1 MSAFRVVIEGTFE
14 PRSMRHSSMKYASAN
29 AWWNERIGGH
39 AILIACLAAFS
50 ACSPSVFPYKAL
62 DGVNRN
68 FDFLSWQSLVDQ
80 DPQQKVQLAGRIIQA
95 ELRENVV
102 TITATQL
109 PIPKDPTQEPEDT
122 ASSGEFIIEYSAV
135 LDPLVLRSG
144 NKLIV
149 VGQPGSPKQVE
160 LEKKVHLLPTITAL
174 CIHFWNTDGKGIV
187 LRGSSSSGMKSL
199 AELTYCKTAL

>member
-1 MSAFRVVIEGTFE
+1 MESAI
-14 PRSMRHSSMKYASAN
+14 AN
-29 AWWNERIGGH
+29 AWRKEPI
-39 AILIACLAAFS
+39 ASLVILIACLTAVS

-62 DGVNRN
+62 DGVNRD
-68 FDFLSWQSLVDQ
+68 FDFLSWQSLQDQ

-95 ELRENVV
+95 EFKEDMI
-102 TITATQL
+102 TIAATQL
-109 PIPKDPTQEPEDT
+109 PIPKDPTQEPEEA

-149 VGQPGSPKQVE
+149 VGQPGSPRQIE
-160 LEKKVHLLPTITAL
+160 LEKKVRRLPTITAL
-174 CIHFWNTDGKGIV
+174 CIHFWNTDGEGIV